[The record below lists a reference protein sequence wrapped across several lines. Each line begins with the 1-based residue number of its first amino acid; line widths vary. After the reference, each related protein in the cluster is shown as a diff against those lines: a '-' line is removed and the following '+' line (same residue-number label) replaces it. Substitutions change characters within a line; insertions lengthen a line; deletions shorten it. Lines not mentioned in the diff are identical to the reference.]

1 MKTSYLKRILD
12 SNDTASS
19 KRLVTLIIAL
29 HFIIASFAILF
40 LVCYVALVLP
50 KGRVDAT
57 LLSSLEKILQ
67 YDFYIILAGLG
78 IITSEGLVSMIIN
91 KGLPVPGQFPPPPP
105 PPAPDPNIPPPAPQP
120 NFTES
125 GVPIN

>member
-91 KGLPVPGQFPPPPP
+91 KGLPTPGQFPPPPP
-105 PPAPDPNIPPPAPQP
+105 PPAPEPNFPPPPEP
-120 NFTES
+120 NFPEP
-125 GVPIN
+125 GAPMN